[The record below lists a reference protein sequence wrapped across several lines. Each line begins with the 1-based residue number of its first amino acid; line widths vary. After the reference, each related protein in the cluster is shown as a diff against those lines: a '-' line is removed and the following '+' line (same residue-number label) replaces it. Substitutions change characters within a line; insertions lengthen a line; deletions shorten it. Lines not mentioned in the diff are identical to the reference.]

1 MNKHFNKDMIMSE
14 KEDLFQQSKSCW
26 SRKKLINNHA
36 KKVRDRCHVT
46 DKFMGAAHRDC
57 NLLN

>member
-1 MNKHFNKDMIMSE
+1 MIMSE

-46 DKFMGAAHRDC
+46 GKFMGAAHRDC